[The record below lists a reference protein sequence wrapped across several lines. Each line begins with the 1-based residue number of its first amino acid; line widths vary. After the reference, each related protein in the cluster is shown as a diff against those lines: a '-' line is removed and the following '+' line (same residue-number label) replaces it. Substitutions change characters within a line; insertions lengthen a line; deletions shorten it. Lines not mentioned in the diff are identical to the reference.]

1 MNHTQVTT
9 PNIAVIRTAYEGFAT
24 RDVGKILSAMHDDV
38 EWVHP
43 DGMHKYG
50 LGGTKIG
57 HDGIKE
63 FLARVPSVLGGMVL
77 DPVEFIEQNDRVIVL
92 GTRQVIARTGTS
104 TTLPFLH
111 SWTMR
116 EGKAT
121 RMEDIFDTVAFHAA
135 IES

>member
-1 MNHTQVTT
+1 MSRVQVTT
-9 PNIAVIRTAYEGFAT
+9 PNIDAIRTSYDGFAT
-24 RDVGKILSAMHDDV
+24 RDVGKILSVMHDDV

-43 DGMHKYG
+43 DGMDKYG

-57 HDGIKE
+57 HDGIKQ
-63 FLARVPSVLGGMVL
+63 FLARVPSVLGGMAL
-77 DPVEFIEQNDRVIVL
+77 DPVEFIEQNDRVIVM
-92 GTRQVIARTGTS
+92 GTRQVTARSGNV